1 MCCHSYITNVVHK
14 DNEKKVVE
22 AGALECIVAAM
33 RNHSTSADVQ
43 EKACV
48 ALWNISCFA
57 GMCRMNICENINVAW
72 LY

>member
-43 EKACV
+43 KNACG
-48 ALWNISCFA
+48 ALKNIALHA
-57 GMCRMNICENINVAW
+57 GMSIIDKCENTKW
-72 LY
+72 FC